1 MKKIGLAFLLLFVK
15 AIGFAQYESYV
26 QVGEIGAGIGG
37 AHYFGDLNTSSDITR
52 PKIAV
57 SGFLLKQIT
66 PYIGL
71 KGQLT
76 YAQLGYSDVYSKNTV
91 QQRRN
96 LSFNTDIWEA
106 SLTGYFNFFRFLP
119 GVEGHHYTP
128 YVTIGL
134 GAFLFDPYAYLN
146 GEKYKLRDIGTE
158 GQGSKVPGYASRK
171 PYQSFAAI
179 VPIGVGFKYAISRSI
194 NVYAEAAYRFTSTD
208 YLDDVSGATYAPTAF
223 APNSIG
229 YLLQDRSYET
239 GTRIGIAG
247 RQRGNSKARDSYAT
261 LQIGLSVN
269 ISAYKCPTY

>member
-1 MKKIGLAFLLLFVK
+1 MKKLGVIFLFVSIK
-15 AIGFAQYESYV
+15 ITAFAQYESYV

-37 AHYFGDLNTSSDITR
+37 AHYFGDLNTSSDISR

-66 PYIGL
+66 PYIGV

-76 YAQLGYSDVYSKNTV
+76 YAQLGYSDVYSKNPV

-119 GVEGHHYTP
+119 GVEGYHYTP

-134 GAFLFDPYAYLN
+134 GAFTYDPYAFLN

-158 GQGSKVPGYASRK
+158 GQQSNVGAYSSRK
-171 PYQSFAAI
+171 PYQSFAAC

-208 YLDDVSGATYAPTAF
+208 YLDDVSGATYAPNAF

-239 GTRIGIAG
+239 GPRIGIQG

-261 LQIGLSVN
+261 LQFGVSVN
-269 ISAYKCPTY
+269 ISAYKCPSY